1 MVIRGGDAAEG
12 FDRWS
17 SLFAVSFLWGRSG
30 DMAARK
36 KSGGEELVIG
46 RSHAGGRNG
55 AHQKRRAPKGGYTK
69 KQKALFLEVLAET
82 SNVSEACRAI
92 GKHPGAISYLQRR
105 DAASADGMMK
115 GCEES

>member
-55 AHQKRRAPKGGYTK
+55 ATQKRRAPKGGYTK
-69 KQKALFLEVLAET
+69 TQKALFLEVVADT
-82 SNVSEACRAI
+82 SDVNAACRTI
-92 GKHPGAISYLQRR
+92 GQDQGAI
-105 DAASADGMMK
+105 
-115 GCEES
+115 

>member
-46 RSHAGGRNG
+46 RSHAGGRHD
-55 AHQKRRAPKGGYTK
+55 APQKQRAPTVGYTK
-69 KQKALFLEVLAET
+69 KQKGLLLEELAEKADI
-82 SNVSEACRAI
+82 SDARLAI
-92 GKHPGAISYLQRR
+92 GKR
-105 DAASADGMMK
+105 AANNTHLR
-115 GCEES
+115 EP

>member
-55 AHQKRRAPKGGYTK
+55 APQKRRAPKGGYTK
-69 KQKALFLEVLAET
+69 KQKALFLEVLADT
-82 SNVSEACRAI
+82 SNGSEACRRN
-92 GKHPGAISYLQRR
+92 GKPPGPIVAFRR
-105 DAASADGMMK
+105 GAGGRRVGK
-115 GCEES
+115 EG

>member
-55 AHQKRRAPKGGYTK
+55 APQKRRAPTGGYKK
-69 KQKALFLEVLAET
+69 KQKAMFLEGVAAMIGRA
-82 SNVSEACRAI
+82 ACRARS
-92 GKHPGAISYLQRR
+92 GQYSEHTVGG
-105 DAASADGMMK
+105 D
-115 GCEES
+115 